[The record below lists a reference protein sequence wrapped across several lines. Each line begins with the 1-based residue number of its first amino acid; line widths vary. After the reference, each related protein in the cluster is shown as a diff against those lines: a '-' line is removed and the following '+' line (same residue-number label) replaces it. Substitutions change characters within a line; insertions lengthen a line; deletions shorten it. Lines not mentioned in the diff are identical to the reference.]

1 MIEVEKC
8 IVCGSNNKTSFIT
21 CEDHT
26 VSHEKFNIDEC
37 SDCGFKFTS
46 PRPEDNSLGQY
57 YQSEEYVSHSDTTK
71 GIVNTLY
78 HYVRKYTLLKKLK
91 LILRYSAPGKIIDF
105 GCGTGAFLDI
115 CKKSNWKVYGIEPGA
130 NAREIT
136 KKKIGNNLYPDIKS
150 FNENYPELKV
160 EIITLW
166 HVLEHIP
173 DIEEFFSFVDNHLSA
188 NGTLIIAVPN
198 CSSYDAKIFTEYWAA
213 YDVPR
218 HLWHFTPETITKLF
232 GNRNFNR
239 LNVLPMIFDSFYVS
253 MLSNKNK
260 HGRTRIV
267 HSFLTGLISNLKA
280 NKDGLKFSSQI
291 YIFKRK

>member
-160 EIITLW
+160 DIITLW

-173 DIEEFFSFVDNHLSA
+173 DIEEFFSFVDTHLIA